1 MSQQPHDEVEI
12 ATPDEQRAAI
22 DVAMLERLG
31 DNWRKEWIIVH
42 DANDL
47 VRVHQDEINLDFQA
61 DLLANVE
68 IIERPA
74 NPVQLSGRLVAFM
87 ILGSFLLLALVL
99 ASIAGV
105 FGG

>member
-1 MSQQPHDEVEI
+1 MSEHSHDEVEI
-12 ATPDEQRAAI
+12 ASPDEQRAAI
-22 DVAMLERLG
+22 DAAMIERLG

-42 DANDL
+42 DANEL
-47 VRVHQDEINLDFQA
+47 VRVNQGDINLDFQA
-61 DLLANVE
+61 DLLAHVD

-87 ILGSFLLLALVL
+87 ILGIFMFVAFAI